1 MSANHTTNIQSSAS
15 IASTGENHPT
25 AKPPTAIKLAW
36 QEAEAIY
43 LQIRSTPNDS
53 KDRGKFTDALF
64 RTRVEFGGKSLLE
77 ATTRII
83 IHRQVRKP
91 QVKRDNSRG
100 AETWLQYHYDLARV
114 ETDVTEQVTR
124 ERLTEKILTGGS
136 ATQFLSDNDYDPG
149 RPTKRGHKPAHL
161 ETYLSTIIRNAVID
175 YLRANE
181 SCVESDPFSSSRRKN
196 VGAYDDEA
204 TQYDALDYEDFTMFA
219 DMTLDDC
226 AADFARTL
234 PNETLR
240 AVLTTYIVQQ
250 HTLEETAKI
259 LGIPIKTCAR
269 HVDTVENHW
278 ATYEHL
284 YRARTDDEQT
294 G

>member
-1 MSANHTTNIQSSAS
+1 MSANHTTDIQSSAS
-15 IASTGENHPT
+15 IASTDENHPT

-77 ATTRII
+77 ATARII
-83 IHRQVRKP
+83 VHRQIRKP
-91 QVKRDNSRG
+91 QPRHDKRRG
-100 AETWLQYHYDLARV
+100 TETWLQYHYDLARV

-124 ERLTEKILTGGS
+124 ERLTKKILTGGS
-136 ATQFLSDNDYDPG
+136 ATQFLSNHDYDPN
-149 RPTKRGHKPAHL
+149 RLTKRGRKPAHL

-181 SCVESDPFSSSRRKN
+181 SCVESDPFSSSHRKN
-196 VGAYDDEA
+196 VGAYDDED
-204 TQYDALDYEDFTMFA
+204 TKYDALDYEDFTMFA

-240 AVLTTYIVQQ
+240 AVLTTYLVQQ

-269 HVDTVENHW
+269 HVDNIENRW
-278 ATYEHL
+278 ANYEHG
-284 YRARTDDEQT
+284 YRTHNDDKQT